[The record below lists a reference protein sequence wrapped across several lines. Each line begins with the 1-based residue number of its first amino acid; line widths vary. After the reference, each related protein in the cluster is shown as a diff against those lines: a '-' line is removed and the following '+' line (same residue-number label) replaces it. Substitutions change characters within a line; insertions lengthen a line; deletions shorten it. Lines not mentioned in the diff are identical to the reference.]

1 MNAVSRE
8 APERQEIEALLPW
21 HAAGTLSR
29 RDRER
34 VERAIAN
41 DSELARRL
49 TLVRE
54 EQQETIHLNESLGVP
69 SSRAMEKLFAAIEAE
84 GAPAP
89 GRRSFD
95 LVGRVS
101 SFLAGFAPRTIAY
114 AAAAAT
120 IVFFLQSAMLTA
132 VLMKD
137 HQDTSTPQLASAKTP
152 ADAPHAVIRFS
163 PQATMA
169 EIISFLNAHGAEV
182 VDGPIR
188 NGSFNI
194 RFSADTS
201 PSEVVRK
208 VQRMQSETKVVEFIA
223 TKGDQGR

>member
-1 MNAVSRE
+1 MNAVSKE

-69 SSRAMEKLFAAIEAE
+69 STRAMEKLFAAIEAE

-89 GRRSFD
+89 VRRSFD
-95 LVGRVS
+95 LAGRIS
-101 SFLAGFAPRTIAY
+101 EFLSGFAPRTLAY
-114 AAAAAT
+114 GAAAAA
-120 IVFFLQSAMLTA
+120 VVLLLQSAMLIEVAFNKGQPDTITA
-132 VLMKD
+132 
-137 HQDTSTPQLASAKTP
+137 PQLAGAKMDSN
-152 ADAPHAVIRFS
+152 AHAQIRFS
-163 PQATMA
+163 PQATSS
-169 EIISFLNAHGAEV
+169 EILAFLNAHSAEV
-182 VDGPIR
+182 VLGPIR
-188 NGSFNI
+188 NGFFDI
-194 RFSADTS
+194 RFTG
-201 PSEVVRK
+201 EVSKDEIVRK

-223 TKGDQGR
+223 TKP

>member
-1 MNAVSRE
+1 MNAVSKE

-41 DSELARRL
+41 DSELARHL

-69 SSRAMEKLFAAIEAE
+69 SARAMEKLFAAIEAE

-89 GRRSFD
+89 VHRSFD
-95 LVGRVS
+95 LVGRIS
-101 SFLAGFAPRTIAY
+101 GFISGLAPRTLAY
-114 AAAAAT
+114 GAAAAAV
-120 IVFFLQSAMLTA
+120 ILFLQSA
-132 VLMKD
+132 VLVEVAFNKG
-137 HQDTSTPQLASAKTP
+137 QPDTVTELASAP
-152 ADAPHAVIRFS
+152 SNAHAAIRFS
-163 PQATMA
+163 PQATSM
-169 EIISFLNAHGAEV
+169 EIITFLNAHGAVV
-182 VDGPIR
+182 VDGPGR

-194 RFSADTS
+194 RFTNDVSKDDI
-201 PSEVVRK
+201 VRN
-208 VQRMQSETKVVEFIA
+208 VQRMQSEAKVVEFIA
-223 TKGDQGR
+223 TK

>member
-34 VERAIAN
+34 VERAIAS

-54 EQQETIHLNESLGVP
+54 ELQETIHLNESLGVP
-69 SSRAMEKLFAAIEAE
+69 SSRAMEKLFAAIEAD

-89 GRRSFD
+89 VRRSFD
-95 LVGRVS
+95 LAGRVS
-101 SFLAGFAPRTIAY
+101 EFLSGFAPRTIAY

-120 IVFFLQSAMLTA
+120 VAIFLQSAMLTA
-132 VLMKD
+132 ILMKD
-137 HQDTSTPQLASAKTP
+137 RSDTQTTELASAHQTSN
-152 ADAPHAVIRFS
+152 AHAVIRFS
-163 PQATMA
+163 PQATSS

-182 VDGPIR
+182 VDGPGR

-194 RFSADTS
+194 RFTAETS
-201 PSEVVRK
+201 QSEILK
-208 VQRMQSETKVVEFIA
+208 NVQRMQSETKVVEFIA
-223 TKGDQGR
+223 TK

>member
-1 MNAVSRE
+1 MNAVGRE

-69 SSRAMEKLFAAIEAE
+69 SSRAVEKLFAAIEAE

-89 GRRSFD
+89 ARRTFD

-101 SFLAGFAPRTIAY
+101 SLLSGFAPRTIAY

-120 IVFFLQSAMLTA
+120 IAFFLQSAMLTA

-137 HQDTSTPQLASAKTP
+137 NQDTTTPQLASANTP
-152 ADAPHAVIRFS
+152 SNAHAVIR
-163 PQATMA
+163 
-169 EIISFLNAHGAEV
+169 
-182 VDGPIR
+182 DY
-188 NGSFNI
+188 
-194 RFSADTS
+194 
-201 PSEVVRK
+201 
-208 VQRMQSETKVVEFIA
+208 
-223 TKGDQGR
+223 

>member
-34 VERAIAN
+34 VERAIAS

-54 EQQETIHLNESLGVP
+54 ELQETIHLNESLGVP

-84 GAPAP
+84 GAPTPA
-89 GRRSFD
+89 RRSFD

-101 SFLAGFAPRTIAY
+101 EFLSGFAPRTIAY

-120 IVFFLQSAMLTA
+120 VAFFLQSAMLTA
-132 VLMKD
+132 ALMKD
-137 HQDTSTPQLASAKTP
+137 RSDTPSTELASAHTP
-152 ADAPHAVIRFS
+152 SSAHAVIRFA
-163 PQATMA
+163 PQATSSA
-169 EIISFLNAHGAEV
+169 INSFLNAHGAEV
-182 VDGPIR
+182 VHGPGR
-188 NGSFNI
+188 NGSFDI
-194 RFSADTS
+194 RFTAE
-201 PSEVVRK
+201 PSSDEIVK
-208 VQRMQSETKVVEFIA
+208 NVQRMQSETMVVEFIA
-223 TKGDQGR
+223 TK

>member
-34 VERAIAN
+34 VERAIAS

-54 EQQETIHLNESLGVP
+54 ELQETIHLNESLGVP
-69 SSRAMEKLFAAIEAE
+69 SSRAVEKLFAAIEAE
-84 GAPAP
+84 GTPAP
-89 GRRSFD
+89 VRRSFD

-101 SFLAGFAPRTIAY
+101 EFLSGFAPRTIAY

-120 IVFFLQSAMLTA
+120 VAFFLQSAMLTA
-132 VLMKD
+132 ALMKD
-137 HQDTSTPQLASAKTP
+137 RSDTPTTELASAHTP
-152 ADAPHAVIRFS
+152 SSAHAVIRFA
-163 PQATMA
+163 PQATSSA
-169 EIISFLNAHGAEV
+169 INSFLNAHGAEV
-182 VDGPIR
+182 VHGPGR
-188 NGSFNI
+188 NGSFDI
-194 RFSADTS
+194 RFTAE
-201 PSEVVRK
+201 PSSDEIVK
-208 VQRMQSETKVVEFIA
+208 NVQRMQSETMVVEFIA
-223 TKGDQGR
+223 TK

>member
-34 VERAIAN
+34 VERAIAS

-54 EQQETIHLNESLGVP
+54 ELQETIHLNESLGVP

-89 GRRSFD
+89 ARRSFD

-101 SFLAGFAPRTIAY
+101 EFLSGFAPRTIAY

-120 IVFFLQSAMLTA
+120 VAFFLQSAMLTA
-132 VLMKD
+132 ALMKD
-137 HQDTSTPQLASAKTP
+137 HSDTATPQLASANTHSSI
-152 ADAPHAVIRFS
+152 HATIRFS
-163 PQATMA
+163 PQATSS
-169 EIISFLNAHGAEV
+169 EIISFLNAHGAEI
-182 VDGPIR
+182 VDGPR
-188 NGSFNI
+188 NGSFFRI
-194 RFSADTS
+194 RFSAELS
-201 PSEVVRK
+201 SEEIGKR

-223 TKGDQGR
+223 TIG

>member
-34 VERAIAN
+34 VERAIAS

-54 EQQETIHLNESLGVP
+54 ELQETIHLNESLGVP

-89 GRRSFD
+89 ARRSFD

-101 SFLAGFAPRTIAY
+101 EFLSGFAPRTIAY

-120 IVFFLQSAMLTA
+120 VALFLQSAMLTA
-132 VLMKD
+132 ALMKD
-137 HQDTSTPQLASAKTP
+137 RSDTPATQQLANAKTSS
-152 ADAPHAVIRFS
+152 DAHAMIRFS
-163 PQATMA
+163 PQATSS
-169 EIISFLNAHGAEV
+169 EIISFLNAHSAEI
-182 VDGPIR
+182 VDGPR
-188 NGSFNI
+188 NGSFFRI
-194 RFSADTS
+194 RFSAELS
-201 PSEVVRK
+201 SEEIVRR

-223 TKGDQGR
+223 TIG

>member
-34 VERAIAN
+34 VERAIAS

-54 EQQETIHLNESLGVP
+54 ELQETIHLNESLGVP

-84 GAPAP
+84 GAPTPA
-89 GRRSFD
+89 RRSFD

-101 SFLAGFAPRTIAY
+101 EFLSGFAPRTIAY

-120 IVFFLQSAMLTA
+120 VAFFLQSAMLTA
-132 VLMKD
+132 ALMKD
-137 HQDTSTPQLASAKTP
+137 RSDTPTTELAGAHIPTNW
-152 ADAPHAVIRFS
+152 HAVIRFA
-163 PQATMA
+163 PMATSS
-169 EIISFLNAHGAEV
+169 EINSFLNAHGAEV
-182 VDGPIR
+182 VGGPGR

-194 RFSADTS
+194 RFIAD
-201 PSEVVRK
+201 PAASEIVK
-208 VQRMQSETKVVEFIA
+208 NVQRMQSETKVVEFIA
-223 TKGDQGR
+223 TKG